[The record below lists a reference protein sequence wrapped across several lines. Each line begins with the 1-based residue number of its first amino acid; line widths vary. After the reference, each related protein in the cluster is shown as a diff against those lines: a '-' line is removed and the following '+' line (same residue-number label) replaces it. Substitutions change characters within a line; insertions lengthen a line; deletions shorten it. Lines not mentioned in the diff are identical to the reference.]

1 MRLRHGACVVAI
13 GAVALISSTLAG
25 AVPTSSTSP
34 TKIAVTGAADSTTS
48 TSTPPSTTST
58 DATST
63 TSVDTTSTT
72 SPPTTTTTT
81 IPPPP
86 PITIGV
92 DTNLGWKQTSISAT
106 KDLAR
111 LAAGGIHQIREDFRW
126 DLIQPKQ
133 RNRFN
138 WGPTDA
144 LMRIAAR
151 DHISVLAILDY
162 APKWAN
168 GIANPYVPP
177 ATDVDFDTFARG
189 VVKRYGDG
197 GTFWASN
204 KKLPMTP
211 IQAVEVWNEP
221 WNANTWVNPDPVRYA
236 QMVRDVATTVRSVDP
251 GCKVVVSI
259 DVNNNWQ
266 NPATT
271 KTWYG
276 ALLDAFPDIGSY
288 VDVGSVH
295 LYFTGAALNSTSF
308 HPLVWISYT
317 NFAHG
322 LSFPIWVTETNVSA
336 TDISQAQLGAGPH
349 VIVPS
354 ARTLQADEMTSV
366 LTTLNQA
373 PYNPLVQRV
382 YVFSDSRAKTTGWS
396 SLDPL
401 DSGFLLEG
409 PKGVPMPELTALFS
423 WVASNQ
429 GTPSS

>member
-111 LAAGGIHQIREDFRW
+111 LAAGGVHQIREDFRW

-133 RNRFN
+133 RSRFN

-162 APKWAN
+162 TPQWAT
-168 GIANPYVPP
+168 GVSNPYVPP
-177 ATDVDFDTFARG
+177 ATDVDFDAFARA

-204 KKLPMTP
+204 KKLPLMP
-211 IQAVEVWNEP
+211 IEAIEVWNEP
-221 WNANTWVNPDPVRYA
+221 WYASTWVNPDPVRYA
-236 QMVRDVATTVRSVDP
+236 QMVRDVATTVRSIDP
-251 GCKVVVSI
+251 ACKIVISI
-259 DVNNNWQ
+259 DEKNDWQ
-266 NPATT
+266 VPQTAQ
-271 KTWYG
+271 TWYA
-276 ALLDAFPDIGSY
+276 ALLGAFPDIGSY

-295 LYFTGAALNSTSF
+295 LYFTGAAPDSSWF
-308 HPLVWISYT
+308 QPLIWIQYS
-317 NFAHG
+317 NLVRG
-322 LSFPIWVTETNVSA
+322 LSFPIWVTETNVNA
-336 TDISQAQLGAGPH
+336 TDISKAQLGAGPN
-349 VIVPS
+349 VILPA
-354 ARTLQADEMTSV
+354 ARTIQANEMTSV

-373 PYNPLVQRV
+373 PYSALVQRA
-382 YVFSDSRAKTTGWS
+382 YVFSDSRAMTMGWS
-396 SLDPL
+396 SRDPL

-409 PKGVPMPELTALFS
+409 PKGVPMPELTAIFS
-423 WVASNQ
+423 WVAAN
-429 GTPSS
+429 